1 MEETANRAFPMR
13 LWERRSH
20 WFRLLV
26 PSVFFAVIHLA
37 DEQFSFERFSI
48 LLVAAVVQGL
58 AYALTGN
65 IWLTSGVHAGANWA
79 AFSVSGLWHAGAV
92 VSVTGQPSIPNWM
105 SVMLALTV
113 FSMAFVLSRRSETL
127 KKFLPQSQG

>member
-1 MEETANRAFPMR
+1 MR
-13 LWERRSH
+13 LWERRSL

-65 IWLTSGVHAGANWA
+65 IGDRLGKTAGA
-79 AFSVSGLWHAGAV
+79 SHPS
-92 VSVTGQPSIPNWM
+92 QP
-105 SVMLALTV
+105 
-113 FSMAFVLSRRSETL
+113 
-127 KKFLPQSQG
+127 